1 MLSEK
6 MEEALNEQVNAEL
19 YSAYIY
25 LSMAAYFRKTN
36 LPGFA
41 RWMELQAQEEVGH
54 AMKIYAFIDERGGA
68 VALKAIDGPP
78 TEWGSPLEA
87 FEAAYGHEQKVT
99 GMINDLVDLA
109 DEVDD
114 KAAGAFLQWFVT
126 EQVEE
131 EASAHEIVQKLKL
144 IGDQAGP
151 LFMLDNVMGRRGGE

>member
-6 MEEALNEQVNAEL
+6 MEAALNEQVNAEL

-25 LSMAAYFRKTN
+25 LSMAGYFRKMN

-41 RWMELQAQEEVGH
+41 HWMEVQAQEEVGH
-54 AMKIYAFIDERGGA
+54 AMKIYGFIDERGGA
-68 VALKAIDGPP
+68 VALKAVDGPP
-78 TEWGSPLEA
+78 TEWASPLEA
-87 FEAAYGHEQKVT
+87 FQAAYGHEQKVT

-114 KAAGAFLQWFVT
+114 KAARAFLQWFVT

-131 EASAHEIVQKLKL
+131 EASADEVVQKLKL
-144 IGDQAGP
+144 VGDQPGP
-151 LFMLDNVMGRRGGE
+151 LFMLDNVMGRRGSE